1 MVMNLHEVSISTQRL
16 NLNPF
21 SAEDADETF
30 NCITPTLTRYMA
42 WDPQPRH
49 EFDQTWNGWLKNFKA
64 RSEIIFVIREAHS
77 QIFVGLV
84 GLHRMQT
91 PHPELGIW
99 IREDYH
105 YHGYGKEAVSGVA
118 KWAIDFVKPDY
129 FIYPVAEEN
138 YPSRKIAESLGGKVV
153 SKSTGP
159 KYEFVTY
166 EIPISC

>member
-1 MVMNLHEVSISTQRL
+1 MSLLEVSISTQRL
-16 NLNPF
+16 NLKPF
-21 SAEDADETF
+21 TAEDADEIY

-49 EFDQTWNGWLKNFKA
+49 EFDETWKAWLKNFKA
-64 RSEIIFVIREAHS
+64 ESEIIFVIRETHS
-77 QIFVGLV
+77 QIFIGLV

-105 YHGYGKEAVSGVA
+105 FHGYGREAVSAVA
-118 KWAIDFVKPDY
+118 KWAVDFVKPDY
-129 FIYPVAEEN
+129 FIYSVAEAN
-138 YPSRKIAESLGGKVV
+138 TPSRKIAESLGGKVV
-153 SKSTGP
+153 SKATGP

-166 EIPISC
+166 EIPVSF

>member
-1 MVMNLHEVSISTQRL
+1 MSLLEVSISTQRL
-16 NLNPF
+16 NLKLF
-21 SAEDADETF
+21 TAEDADEIY

-49 EFDQTWNGWLKNFKA
+49 EFDQTWNAWLKNLRA
-64 RSEIIFVIREAHS
+64 ESEIIFVIREAHS
-77 QIFVGLV
+77 QIFIGLV

-91 PHPELGIW
+91 LHPELGIW

-105 YHGYGKEAVSGVA
+105 FHGYGKEAVSAVA
-118 KWAIDFVKPDY
+118 KWAVDFVKPDY
-129 FIYPVAEEN
+129 FIYPVAEAN
-138 YPSRKIAESLGGKVV
+138 TPSRKIAESLGGKVV

-166 EIPISC
+166 EIPVGVY

>member
-1 MVMNLHEVSISTQRL
+1 MSLLEVSISTQRL
-16 NLNPF
+16 NLKPF
-21 SAEDADETF
+21 TAEDADEIY

-49 EFDQTWNGWLKNFKA
+49 EFDETWKAWLKNFKA
-64 RSEIIFVIREAHS
+64 ESEIIFVIRETHS
-77 QIFVGLV
+77 QIFIGLV

-105 YHGYGKEAVSGVA
+105 FHGYGREAVSAVA
-118 KWAIDFVKPDY
+118 KWAVDFVKPDY
-129 FIYPVAEEN
+129 FIYPVAEAN
-138 YPSRKIAESLGGKVV
+138 APSRKIAESLGGKVV
-153 SKSTGP
+153 SKATGP

-166 EIPISC
+166 EIPVSF